1 MLDNFYAVY
10 TPDENRFRVGD
21 SVLDK
26 YAKLV
31 PKELMYLWKKD
42 GFGLYNKGL
51 FQTIDPE
58 DYRFVLELWL
68 GKKMDNYTPF
78 AQTAFGELFYYRKLS
93 DSEGDICLVDIQY
106 RKIEVITWEMDDFL
120 NNFLTNSDDQREW
133 LRSDLCN
140 DAIEVIGVLGKN
152 EIYTAAPILALGGDF
167 SLSSLSRGNAQ
178 VYQELVFAMTS

>member
-78 AQTAFGELFYYRKLS
+78 AQTAFGEVGR
-93 DSEGDICLVDIQY
+93 Q
-106 RKIEVITWEMDDFL
+106 
-120 NNFLTNSDDQREW
+120 
-133 LRSDLCN
+133 
-140 DAIEVIGVLGKN
+140 
-152 EIYTAAPILALGGDF
+152 
-167 SLSSLSRGNAQ
+167 
-178 VYQELVFAMTS
+178 QELYNPLQGEQAITQQEAIGAATGTDQAAKQRVESRKRQRQAAFAGGGSFATSQTGMSGLAEG